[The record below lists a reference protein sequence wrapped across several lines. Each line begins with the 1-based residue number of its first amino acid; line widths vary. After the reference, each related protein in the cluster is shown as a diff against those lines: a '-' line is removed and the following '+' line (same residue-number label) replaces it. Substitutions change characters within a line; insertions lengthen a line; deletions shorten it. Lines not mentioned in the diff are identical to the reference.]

1 MKKKLYW
8 EDVKVGSEI
17 PPLPK
22 VATRRMLVKWAGA
35 IGDFNP
41 LHYDDG
47 FAASQGVGKS
57 IVHGQLKRAWLVQLI
72 TDWIGEEGVLR
83 KFSCQFRKTD
93 YPRGMKT
100 IIEPEDGETW
110 WCKGRVIGKY
120 IADDEHRIECEVWVE
135 NDKNEKTTLGSAVV
149 VLPHKLNNT

>member
-8 EDVKVGSEI
+8 EDVRVGSEI

-22 VATRRMLVKWAGA
+22 IATRRMLVKWAGA

-41 LHYDDG
+41 LHYDDD

-72 TDWIGEEGVLR
+72 TDWIGESGVLR

-100 IIEPEDGETW
+100 IIEPEKGETW
-110 WCKGRVIGKY
+110 WCKGRVSGKY
-120 IADDEHRIECEVWVE
+120 IADGEHWIECEIWVE
-135 NDKNEKTTLGSAVV
+135 NGKNDKTTFGSAAI
-149 VLPHKLNNT
+149 VLPQKLSNT